1 MQPSRSVLGPG
12 IILVLALLI
21 GGWFLQQGVAQDQ
34 NVYVQT
40 RLLQEVADHIA
51 DRFVDPVE
59 REALYQSAIEGMI
72 RGLGDPNTSLL
83 SRDAYE
89 NFRIQTEGDYGGVG
103 LEIVDRD
110 DYITVVSPLPEGP
123 GARAGIRAGD
133 EIIEVE
139 GESTRGWSSQQAVQV
154 LRGRPGAETEVR
166 IRRAGVAEP
175 IDFTLTREQIQIRS
189 VPFAALL
196 DDGVGYLPLRLFSE
210 TSTGELRAAAD
221 SLVGEGATSLILDLR
236 GNPGGVLDQGIQVA
250 DLFLDQGDVVAET
263 RGQARE
269 QNTRLTASSPDRFQD
284 LPLVV
289 LLDRGSAS
297 ASEIVAGAL
306 QDHDRAVVVG
316 MPSFGKGSVQSLFSL
331 TGGNVLKLTTARW
344 YTPRGRSIESPRE
357 GEATVAELP
366 EGHPELQPQPEAD
379 PDAEME
385 PQELPETD
393 ESPRDDAEP
402 STDRRSIL
410 TVDGQFVQVP
420 DTTGR
425 PVVTSYAGRTLYGGG
440 GIVPDLLVLPD
451 TLATDEQLAVQSLFR
466 RAGQVNTAIFNHAV
480 SFLQEHEVD
489 PEDFALRDDEL
500 DRLLERLAEKG
511 LEVETETASGAR
523 RFLLRQ
529 LGGEIAGQAGGE
541 RGRFLRQAPD
551 DALVRR
557 SMELLAGVEDR
568 ADLFA
573 RAGSPIPAASAD
585 PVTGESDNGTDPAAD
600 SRGEGDR

>member
-1 MQPSRSVLGPG
+1 MKPSRSALGPG

-59 REALYQSAIEGMI
+59 REKLYQSAIDGMI

-83 SRDAYE
+83 SREDYE

-110 DYITVVSPLPEGP
+110 EYITVVSPLPEGP

-133 EIIEVE
+133 EIVEVD
-139 GESTRGWSSQQAVQV
+139 GQSTRGWSSQRAVQV
-154 LRGRPGAETEVR
+154 LRGSPGSDAEVK
-166 IRRAGVAEP
+166 IRRVGVDEP
-175 IDFTLTREQIQIRS
+175 IEFTLTREQIQIRS

-210 TSTGELRAAAD
+210 TSTRELRAAAD
-221 SLVGEGATSLILDLR
+221 SLVDEGATSLVLDLR

-250 DLFLDQGDVVAET
+250 DLFLARGDAVAET

-269 QNTRLTASSPDRFQD
+269 QNTRLTASSSDRFED

-316 MPSFGKGSVQSLFSL
+316 LPSFGKGSVQSLFSL
-331 TGGNVLKLTTARW
+331 SGGNVLKLTTARW
-344 YTPRGRSIESPRE
+344 YTPRGRSIERPRDD
-357 GEATVAELP
+357 EATVAEVP
-366 EGHPELQPQPEAD
+366 EGHPELHPQSEPEPDAEVEPVEPPQPE
-379 PDAEME
+379 
-385 PQELPETD
+385 TT
-393 ESPRDDAEP
+393 PRDEE
-402 STDRRSIL
+402 RRVVL

-425 PVVTSYAGRTLYGGG
+425 PVVTSYAGRKLHGGG

-480 SFLQEHEVD
+480 DFLQEQEVD
-489 PEDFALRDDEL
+489 PADFSLRSDE
-500 DRLLERLAEKG
+500 LERLLQR
-511 LEVETETASGAR
+511 LEEMGVEVAPETVEGSR

-541 RGRFLRQAPD
+541 RGRFLRHAAEDP
-551 DALVRR
+551 LVLKAV
-557 SMELLAGVEDR
+557 ELLAGVEDR
-568 ADLFA
+568 AELFA
-573 RAGSPIPAASAD
+573 RAGSPIPQEPAEVDADEVNDAAAD
-585 PVTGESDNGTDPAAD
+585 AREESD
-600 SRGEGDR
+600 R